1 MHKHQN
7 SDTVHVLT
15 LIVQEVVWDM
25 FCFSAMVTAPKGVS
39 HGQYAG
45 IIEGMSGS
53 TTHSMTAVIWRCLNP
68 CAFSN
73 DLAWNRNQYYLPE

>member
-45 IIEGMSGS
+45 IFRVGCLESLNDARILSRVGVYCFMS
-53 TTHSMTAVIWRCLNP
+53 
-68 CAFSN
+68 
-73 DLAWNRNQYYLPE
+73 